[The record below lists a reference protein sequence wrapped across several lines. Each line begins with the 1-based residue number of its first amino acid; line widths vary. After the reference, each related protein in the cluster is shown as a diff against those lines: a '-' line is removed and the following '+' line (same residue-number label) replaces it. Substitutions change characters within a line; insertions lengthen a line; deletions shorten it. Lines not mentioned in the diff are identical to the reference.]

1 MQLLLGANEAWNVQV
16 IMSSKHFGKW
26 LDNRSNA
33 EYIHN
38 DINGSKESL

>member
-1 MQLLLGANEAWNVQV
+1 MQLLLGANEVWNVQV

-26 LDNRSNA
+26 LGNRSNA

-38 DINGSKESL
+38 HIKESKESL